1 LEPLDFRAAVL
12 AGSRFPRG
20 EFVVWTRAS
29 AGGGQI
35 QIWSNSLF
43 EFSMIPGLPDSR
55 TRLKP
60 SVGKR

>member
-1 LEPLDFRAAVL
+1 
-12 AGSRFPRG
+12 
-20 EFVVWTRAS
+20 VWTRAS
-29 AGGGQI
+29 AGGGHI

-43 EFSMIPGLPDSR
+43 EFWMIPACRIPA